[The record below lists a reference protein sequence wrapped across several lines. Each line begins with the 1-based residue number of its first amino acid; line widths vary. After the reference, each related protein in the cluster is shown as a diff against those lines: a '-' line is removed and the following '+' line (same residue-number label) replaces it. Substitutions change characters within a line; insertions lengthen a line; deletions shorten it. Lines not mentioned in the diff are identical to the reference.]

1 MHFRHENELKYENVM
16 TGKDLFFMNVRPDVY
31 NCPLWLR
38 GLAWS
43 LDKLKSLYLHYHSV
57 YDHQTCKDGD
67 ISWRAPNHKVIQ
79 SIDHVAL
86 QGHVTNKNHYIS
98 ITRVPLATKLDKM
111 MTPLDGLLPIMSHD
125 PSITRL
131 CEIRSS
137 LTGGGS
143 ARKRLSCHQESI
155 CLTH

>member
-1 MHFRHENELKYENVM
+1 
-16 TGKDLFFMNVRPDVY
+16 MNVRPDVY

-43 LDKLKSLYLHYHSV
+43 IDKLKSLYLHYHSV

-86 QGHVTNKNHYIS
+86 QGHVTKQKPLYIYYKS
-98 ITRVPLATKLDKM
+98 ASGNQTWQNDDSPWWALTYNVAWPFDHAALWDKKFAY
-111 MTPLDGLLPIMSHD
+111 
-125 PSITRL
+125 R
-131 CEIRSS
+131 R
-137 LTGGGS
+137 
-143 ARKRLSCHQESI
+143 RLSSQTLKLSPRVNMLNPLSASVALI
-155 CLTH
+155 